1 MPQPG
6 KRTRGRLLA
15 RLPLLMHGVLLSLGG
30 FGCFTLASLSH
41 IALRLMNVTAAPGWL
56 QGAYFWSGV
65 AVWYGIALASVDLFL
80 LLPYKRRERK
90 VAWQPPER
98 TDLTVVL
105 TAYDDEKSIAQAVRD
120 FRQHPRVR
128 SVIVVDNA
136 SSDRTAAAA
145 CEAGAEVV
153 TEPRRGYGWC
163 VYRALQEGARRSDT
177 ELTLLC
183 EGDCTY
189 RAHDIDKFLAYIPHA
204 EIVNGTRIV
213 EQLRARRTQLTTF
226 MYYGNFFV
234 GKLLEAKH
242 AGKGTLTDVG
252 TTYKLCRNGPLR
264 ELLPLLNPEINL
276 EFNAH
281 FLDTA
286 LAYDFHV
293 VECPV
298 TFHDRVGKS
307 KGGNRSNW
315 QALLVGMRM
324 MRGMIFGWRRRRTS

>member
-1 MPQPG
+1 MLQPE
-6 KRTRGRLLA
+6 RRARGRLLA
-15 RLPLLMHGVLLSLGG
+15 RLPLLMYGVLLELAG
-30 FGCFTLASLSH
+30 FGCFVLASLVH
-41 IALRLMNVTAAPGWL
+41 IVLRLANMPAAPEWL
-56 QGAYFWSGV
+56 QQAYFWCGV
-65 AVWYGIALASVDLFL
+65 AVWYGIAAAFVDLFL

-90 VAWQPPER
+90 VAWEPPER
-98 TDLTVVL
+98 TDVTVVL
-105 TAYDDEKSIAQAVRD
+105 TAYNDEESIGQAVRD

-128 SVIVVDNA
+128 RVIVVDNG
-136 SSDRTAAAA
+136 STDGTGAAAR
-145 CEAGAEVV
+145 EAGAEVV
-153 TEPRRGYGWC
+153 TEPRRGYGFC
-163 VYRALQEGARRSDT
+163 VYRALEEGVQRSDT
-177 ELTLLC
+177 GLTLLC

-189 RAHDIDKFLAYIPHA
+189 RAYDIDKFLAYIPHA

-226 MYYGNFFV
+226 MYYGNFFA

-286 LAYDFHV
+286 LAYNYHV

-315 QALLVGMRM
+315 QAFLVGLRM
-324 MRGMIFGWRRRRTS
+324 MRGMIFGWRRRRA